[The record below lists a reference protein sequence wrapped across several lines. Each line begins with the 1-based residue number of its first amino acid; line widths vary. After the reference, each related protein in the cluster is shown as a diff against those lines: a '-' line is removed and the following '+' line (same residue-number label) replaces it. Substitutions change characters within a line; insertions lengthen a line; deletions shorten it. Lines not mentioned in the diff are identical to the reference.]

1 MKLIDTSVLI
11 DSLRKGSYEEGSI
24 SVITLIEVLRGV
36 SPEKRNRVKQ
46 LLEKSFNVL
55 SIDNKVIMRYCEL
68 YTSLKRE
75 GRLIPDADILI
86 AATAIENS
94 LVLATKDKD
103 FEQLKELGL
112 KLELRSEQ

>member
-11 DSLRKGSYEEGSI
+11 DSLRRGNYEEGSI
-24 SVITLIEVLRGV
+24 SVITLIEVLRGI

-68 YTSLKRE
+68 YGSLKRE
-75 GRLIPDADILI
+75 GRLIPDTDLLI
-86 AATAIENS
+86 AATAIENG

-103 FEQLKELGL
+103 FEQLRKLGL
-112 KLELRSEQ
+112 KLELRSG